1 MKVFLR
7 TMSLL
12 IVSLL
17 VINLFDF
24 YGPSI
29 VADENAYDFTIN
41 ETDGFTYGIF
51 TENYSIEY
59 HKDINGNIIMS
70 RESLEQLSDLS
81 NDSSSV
87 GKILNGKV
95 QAGKDVNYSTSA
107 QAINKLKDLDVFAYE
122 GDNVV
127 ITAEQRASVENL
139 TNFTATLDIVNA
151 YPIEDDGFFLRLR
164 YRWWW
169 NYAPANTFVDKVVIA
184 WSDDFDN
191 LYDETLSDGTLVQT
205 RFNYYQTGYP
215 VVYNSVSGSF
225 DYDYDNPYKYT
236 SIAAKGSDAYT
247 SVVPSERY
255 ETAFDIKNS
264 FNYNGQKYVA
274 FKHSGSMYV
283 NVGRGTVEGF
293 DKIFNCHGA
302 YMHKKIAIGDFSPGY
317 SPGKNGGFSLSVA
330 AQVVYDLSASA
341 TSEIKYSEILNLMS

>member
-1 MKVFLR
+1 MKIFLR
-7 TMSLL
+7 AISLL
-12 IVSLL
+12 TLSLL
-17 VINLFDF
+17 MISLFNF
-24 YGPSI
+24 CGSSI
-29 VADENAYDFTIN
+29 IVNENTNNFNID

-51 TENYSIEY
+51 TEKYNIEY
-59 HKDINGNIIMS
+59 KKDVDGNIIMS

-81 NDSSSV
+81 NDSYSV

-95 QAGKDVNYSTSA
+95 QAGKAVNYLTSA
-107 QAINKLKDLDVFAYE
+107 QVINKIKDLDVFTYK
-122 GDNVV
+122 GDNVA
-127 ITAEQRASVENL
+127 IASEQRASIENL

-151 YPIEDDGFFLRLR
+151 YPIEEDGFFLRIR

-169 NYAPANTFVDKVVIA
+169 DYAPANTFADKVVIA
-184 WSDDFDN
+184 WSDEFDN

-225 DYDYDNPYKYT
+225 DYDYDNPHKYT
-236 SIAAKGSDAYT
+236 SIAAKGDDAFT

-255 ETAFDIKNS
+255 EKAFDIKNS
-264 FNYNGQKYVA
+264 FNYNGQKYVT

-293 DKIFNCHGA
+293 DKVFNCHGA

-317 SPGKNGGFSLSVA
+317 SLGENGGFSLSA
-330 AQVVYDLSASA
+330 TAQIVYDLSASA
-341 TSEIKYSEILNLMS
+341 AREIKYSEILKLMS